1 MAKARIMELV
11 NQMDDRN
18 GFGGRGR
25 GRGGPGMGFRGGMSP
40 RGGGGMGGGMGMMG
54 GRGGGR
60 GGGGAGW
67 PSRGDNGNGGGG
79 GEKMEYVTVPSSKVG
94 LVIGKGGETI
104 KSINQASGAYVE
116 IDKRAPPDA
125 MEKNFIIRGP
135 PENVDKAKQ
144 MVLEKVSGVG
154 VFEFLVKVK
163 GRVSRL
169 FPLLVASGSEP

>member
-1 MAKARIMELV
+1 MELV

-25 GRGGPGMGFRGGMSP
+25 GRGGPGMGFRGGP
-40 RGGGGMGGGMGMMG
+40 GMMG
-54 GRGGGR
+54 GRGGPGMMGGR
-60 GGGGAGW
+60 GGRGGGAGW
-67 PSRGDNGNGGGG
+67 PTRGMDNGGG
-79 GEKMEYVTVPSSKVG
+79 GEKVEYVLVPSSKVG

-125 MEKNFIIRGP
+125 QEKNFIIRGP

-144 MVLEKVSGVG
+144 MVLEKVSGDWRRAG
-154 VFEFLVKVK
+154 PLQFC
-163 GRVSRL
+163 
-169 FPLLVASGSEP
+169 FPS

>member
-1 MAKARIMELV
+1 MAKDRIMDLM

-25 GRGGPGMGFRGGMSP
+25 GRGGPGMGFRGGPGMMGG
-40 RGGGGMGGGMGMMG
+40 RGGPGMMG

-60 GGGGAGW
+60 GGGAGW
-67 PSRGDNGNGGGG
+67 PARSENGGDRT
-79 GEKMEYVTVPSSKVG
+79 EFVLVPSNKVG

-125 MEKNFIIRGP
+125 QEKNFIIRGP
-135 PENVDKAKQ
+135 PDSVEKAKQ
-144 MVLEKVSGVG
+144 MVLEKVREIGKQRARSVMC
-154 VFEFLVKVK
+154 F
-163 GRVSRL
+163 RS
-169 FPLLVASGSEP
+169 